1 MRNVIKKHE
10 YYIYGIVL
18 LEILLLT
25 YFTYKYGAH
34 HIDTDDSAEMI
45 LAQFLN
51 QKGVLMSREWYYST
65 EIRVLNTQIV
75 MAPLF
80 SLFSSWTMVRTV
92 GTGVLLCIFAAS
104 YLLFC
109 RQTKIGKTAIWVLG

>member
-45 LAQFLN
+45 LDDFQYRHLEL
-51 QKGVLMSREWYYST
+51 KG
-65 EIRVLNTQIV
+65 IH
-75 MAPLF
+75 
-80 SLFSSWTMVRTV
+80 VRPN
-92 GTGVLLCIFAAS
+92 
-104 YLLFC
+104 
-109 RQTKIGKTAIWVLG
+109 KIGRAHV